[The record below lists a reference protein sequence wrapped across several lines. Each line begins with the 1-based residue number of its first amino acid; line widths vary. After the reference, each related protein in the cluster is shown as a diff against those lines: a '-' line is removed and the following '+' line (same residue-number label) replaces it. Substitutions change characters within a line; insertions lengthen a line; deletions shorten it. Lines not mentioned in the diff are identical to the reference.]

1 MKLDNATKLP
11 ETAEGPEAFTRFR
24 DAVKKVLSAPKPD
37 IDKAEG
43 KRREAKRT
51 DRPPLKP

>member
-1 MKLDNATKLP
+1 MKLEPSDKLP

-37 IDKAEG
+37 IHKAEG
-43 KRREAKRT
+43 KRREAKRKT
-51 DRPPLKP
+51 VRR